1 MPAFP
6 WLLGVGRP
14 AAGCASPK
22 LTVGRQRLGAGGR
35 WSLGRLGGSGAGQR
49 GPLVLAEPHGVVAGL
64 RQLPPAAGQGA
75 GRGERL
81 PPQRRP
87 RDEEGWG
94 AGVGRGLQQ
103 AGACGVQELPMEH
116 GPGPQPEG
124 ILGQHRPRPHGLS
137 PLVDGGPGRSGVGE
151 LPHSRELPHGGE
163 LPKLQVVPLGWE
175 VPPRCQLHPGGELQH
190 LPLDP
195 RHHVPDG
202 GLGQRV
208 GEGGYLG
215 GLQGQRHRSGEG
227 GQQPGSHRWRHG
239 WDDEGGVL
247 RLRKPRK
254 PSGETLCGKKGAGVR
269 SGALGS
275 PAGPQPR
282 EEREPAAVPA
292 MVAGEW
298 GGRLGNAGNG
308 RSVPTADQ
316 PLAAIL
322 VRTAAFGPK
331 QASHR
336 KTFPSP
342 SGFPSHASFAMP
354 RTVSHQHFPVPS
366 ISRPSTSFAS

>member
-22 LTVGRQRLGAGGR
+22 LTVGRHRLGAGGR

-87 RDEEGWG
+87 RDEEWWG

-151 LPHSRELPHGGE
+151 LPHSR
-163 LPKLQVVPLGWE
+163 
-175 VPPRCQLHPGGELQH
+175 
-190 LPLDP
+190 
-195 RHHVPDG
+195 
-202 GLGQRV
+202 
-208 GEGGYLG
+208 
-215 GLQGQRHRSGEG
+215 
-227 GQQPGSHRWRHG
+227 
-239 WDDEGGVL
+239 
-247 RLRKPRK
+247 
-254 PSGETLCGKKGAGVR
+254 AG
-269 SGALGS
+269 
-275 PAGPQPR
+275 R
-282 EEREPAAVPA
+282 ED
-292 MVAGEW
+292 
-298 GGRLGNAGNG
+298 L
-308 RSVPTADQ
+308 
-316 PLAAIL
+316 
-322 VRTAAFGPK
+322 
-331 QASHR
+331 
-336 KTFPSP
+336 
-342 SGFPSHASFAMP
+342 
-354 RTVSHQHFPVPS
+354 
-366 ISRPSTSFAS
+366 